1 MTIDPKLPVAAG
13 EISMAAPEMLLR
25 QAWQTRRENFP
36 DTVEFVYP
44 RLTLAVRTTG
54 TDCPLQCAH
63 CGGHYLKG
71 MAPLQRALSRQK
83 GRYKSFLLS
92 GACDRRG
99 RVPHRERWA
108 EVAAL
113 AEMGELNIHCGLVT
127 EKEAA
132 ALGQVAQTISFDFI
146 ADAATIKEVYG
157 LRASPADYLRTY
169 RLLRRHCRVV
179 PHLCLGLAGG
189 EIKGE
194 YRALERLREEGAEA
208 ISFIVFRP
216 TPGTA
221 LAHCSPPPLDAV
233 ARLLAMARVIFP
245 RTPLYLGCLRPG
257 EIPAGADLPCRPHQ

>member
-99 RVPHRERWA
+99 RVRTGKDGQRLPPWQRWGA
-108 EVAAL
+108 R
-113 AEMGELNIHCGLVT
+113 HP
-127 EKEAA
+127 
-132 ALGQVAQTISFDFI
+132 
-146 ADAATIKEVYG
+146 
-157 LRASPADYLRTY
+157 LRAGDGGGGG
-169 RLLRRHCRVV
+169 
-179 PHLCLGLAGG
+179 LGRWP
-189 EIKGE
+189 K
-194 YRALERLREEGAEA
+194 
-208 ISFIVFRP
+208 P
-216 TPGTA
+216 TPSI
-221 LAHCSPPPLDAV
+221 L
-233 ARLLAMARVIFP
+233 
-245 RTPLYLGCLRPG
+245 
-257 EIPAGADLPCRPHQ
+257 